1 MYIFS
6 ALPTLTLGAAA
17 TARAVPTVR
26 QSGTTVITTC
36 ANSGDAALTFD
47 DGPYIYEKDIVD
59 TLDAAGAKGT
69 FFLNG
74 QMQRCIY
81 DEDMV
86 DNILYAYNHSHQL
99 ASHTWS
105 HPYLTQISAD
115 QMNQEMERVEVAL
128 QKTVGVVPAF
138 LRPPYG
144 STNDQVTAVASARG
158 YSALVV
164 WNFDSNDWAGA
175 SATAVNSAYDNI
187 AAQHPDSIITLNHET
202 IEQTAHTTLTHAIE
216 TLQAAGYNLVTVAE
230 CMGVDP
236 YQSIGEPSTSTRDST
251 WTC

>member
-6 ALPTLTLGAAA
+6 ALPSLTLGATSAA
-17 TARAVPTVR
+17 TTAQLAAR
-26 QSGTTVITTC
+26 QSGTQVITSC

-81 DEDMV
+81 DNDMV
-86 DNILYAYNHSHQL
+86 DNLLYAYNRSHQL

-105 HPYLTQISAD
+105 HPHLTQLSAD
-115 QMNQEMERVEVAL
+115 QMNQEMQRVEEAL

-144 STNDQVTAVASARG
+144 DTNDQVTAAASSRG

-175 SATAVNSAYDNI
+175 SAATVNSNYDSI
-187 AAQHPDSIITLNHET
+187 ASQHPDSIITLNHET
-202 IEQTAHTTLTHAIE
+202 IEQTAHTTLMHAIQ
-216 TLQAAGYNLVTVAE
+216 TLQSAGYNLVTVAE
-230 CMGVDP
+230 CMGLEP
-236 YQSIGEPSTSTRDST
+236 YQSVGEPSTRDST

>member
-69 FFLNG
+69 FFL
-74 QMQRCIY
+74 I
-81 DEDMV
+81 

-115 QMNQEMERVEVAL
+115 QMAL

-236 YQSIGEPSTSTRDST
+236 YQSIGEPSTRDST